1 MDYHRSCPACE
12 YQLCIT
18 CCKEL
23 RLGCRP
29 GAQEKQQQNGSK
41 TELESLEL
49 APGQNSENPAQ
60 SPSWVASSD
69 GSIPCPPTSQGG
81 CGRCELGLKT
91 LFEPDWMAKLT
102 MNAEMESYNARSEH
116 DLVRCSICASACGDV
131 KRKKS
136 LRLAS
141 HRKGEDD
148 NYLYCPSRQIVEEEG
163 VAHFQ
168 KHWVRGEPVI
178 VCNVLEG
185 GSGLSWEPMVMWR
198 AVRETTKN
206 KFERDTR
213 TVAAIDC
220 LDWQEVKVDQ
230 IKVSLNQFYSE
241 IHPFVVYG
249 LGYMSSELLVIQRLA
264 IDIHVNWWSL
274 GCAG

>member
-1 MDYHRSCPACE
+1 
-12 YQLCIT
+12 
-18 CCKEL
+18 
-23 RLGCRP
+23 
-29 GAQEKQQQNGSK
+29 
-41 TELESLEL
+41 
-49 APGQNSENPAQ
+49 
-60 SPSWVASSD
+60 
-69 GSIPCPPTSQGG
+69 
-81 CGRCELGLKT
+81 
-91 LFEPDWMAKLT
+91 MAKLT

>member
-41 TELESLEL
+41 AKLESLEI
-49 APGQNSENPAQ
+49 APGQNSEKPAQ
-60 SPSWVASSD
+60 SPSWAASSD
-69 GSIPCPPTSQGG
+69 GSIRCPPTSQGG

-131 KRKKS
+131 KKKKS

-241 IHPFVVYG
+241 IHPFVV
-249 LGYMSSELLVIQRLA
+249 
-264 IDIHVNWWSL
+264 
-274 GCAG
+274 